1 MKYGMRKPS
10 WKKSL
15 SARTKGRATRAVK
28 KALIPDCGKKGMGWL
43 HPKRKLYNTIYKK
56 TTFSLF
62 GPVQVTRAKGGG
74 NHMCS
79 NPDTYEFRLS
89 LDLPQQS
96 AVPTDTFSALRE
108 VHEYSAE
115 NGPRFH
121 TADEMFDSLGI

>member
-1 MKYGMRKPS
+1 MKYGMRTPS

-15 SARTKGRATRAVK
+15 SARTKGLAARAVK
-28 KALIPDCGKKGMGWL
+28 RALIPGYGKKGMGWL

-62 GPVQVTRAKGGG
+62 DLFKYPGLRGGG
-74 NHMCS
+74 THMCS
-79 NPDTYEFRLS
+79 IPDTYEFRLS

-121 TADEMFDSLGI
+121 TAAEMFDSLGI